1 MPRLSVSLAALP
13 LLLGCLFVLPR
24 FSVAQQGTTL
34 AVETFPGADLGARL
48 LAADAALVGRPGT
61 LTVNAAGALSSPV
74 TLRAGHGLLLRAPIT
89 WLAPVTLLGGNNI
102 ACEGAGASVQA
113 AMPAF
118 HFPAPGGALL
128 LAKGVSG
135 ITVRGCTI
143 RSDQT
148 SMLLAGSGVS
158 GLLMEGNTLLGLSL
172 AVVWDAPSTGLTFT
186 GNTVTFP
193 VQRHSDIAAVSLYS
207 ARQVTATGNHFT
219 RSLHGVQWWGGDS
232 GAPGANLEQVTTTG
246 EMRFTGNV
254 CAEVGSCIWGSMG
267 YSISITGNSAAG
279 CGDVCFD
286 TEGGRDTE
294 ISGNTAS
301 GCANGCAAIFFFTRN
316 TAMRNNHFTGPA
328 GGGLIFVKNA
338 SQDPLRHQGLVVS
351 GNTLD
356 CGAAVCRAVYAEA
369 VSGLRFENNQVSNG
383 TFLPVNYMRAVTIAG
398 NRMRFTAPLP
408 GGAPAVAA
416 PAVIGGTTLLVTG
429 NTIESEVAQAPGTVC
444 LVGGWSDFN
453 STDIHILAGNRCGGT
468 HPFPVGIL
476 TTTDGKNPGPRAF
489 WILAGNIGGQG
500 PIHHAVTQNEVYRDL
515 PGCPGGVCPANPGSI
530 PRAPCS
536 GANFGQ
542 VLPLSRGGGAAV
554 CANNDAGAFVWI
566 AVPGAR

>member
-1 MPRLSVSLAALP
+1 MPRLFSFAV
-13 LLLGCLFVLPR
+13 LLLANLLPIPR
-24 FSVAQQGTTL
+24 PALAQQGTTL
-34 AVETFPGADLGARL
+34 AAESFPGADLGARL
-48 LAADAALVGRPGT
+48 LAADAALGSQPGT
-61 LTVNAAGALSSPV
+61 LTVSAAGALSTPV
-74 TLRAGHGLLLRAPIT
+74 TLHAGHNLVLRAPVT
-89 WLAPVTLLGGNNI
+89 WSAPVTLLSANTI
-102 ACEGAGASVQA
+102 MCEGAGATVQA

-148 SMLLAGSGVS
+148 SMLFAGSGVS

-193 VQRHSDIAAVSLYS
+193 VQRHSDIAAISLYS

-219 RSLHGVQWWGGDS
+219 RSLHGIQWWGGDS
-232 GAPGANLEQVTTTG
+232 GAPGANLDQVTTTG
-246 EMRFTGNV
+246 QMRFTGNV

-267 YSISITGNSAAG
+267 YGISIIGNSAVG

-301 GCANGCAAIFFFTRN
+301 GCANGCGAIFFFTRN
-316 TAMRNNHFTGPA
+316 TVMRNNHFTGPT

-338 SQDPLRHQGLVVS
+338 SQDPLRHQGLVVD

-356 CGAAVCRAVYAEA
+356 CGSAVCRAVYAEA
-369 VSGLRFENNQVSNG
+369 VSAFHFENNQVVNG
-383 TFLPVNYMRAVTIAG
+383 TFLPVNYMRAVTISG
-398 NRMRFTAPLP
+398 NRMRFTVPLP

-429 NTIESEVAQAPGTVC
+429 NTIDSEVAQAPGTVC
-444 LVGGWSDFN
+444 LVGGWSDYN
-453 STDIHILAGNRCGGT
+453 STDIHIIAANRCGGT
-468 HPFPVGIL
+468 HPFPVGVL

-489 WILAGNIGGQG
+489 WVLAGNTGAVQ
-500 PIHHAVTQNEVYRDL
+500 PAIHRAVTQNEVYREL
-515 PGCPGGVCPANPGSI
+515 PGCPGGACPASAGSI
-530 PRAPCS
+530 PRVPC
-536 GANFGQ
+536 GGGNFGQ
-542 VLPLSRGGGAAV
+542 MLPLSRGGGAAV

-566 AVPGAR
+566 PVPGAR